1 MHNWG
6 FPVSSYITFFIVLAL
21 MKSIW
26 NHYLQSGNSCR
37 LGELV
42 FIILKG
48 RELHCVWSR
57 PVSYTA
63 LLPTSLLNV
72 ATQPW
77 ECLAASAASS
87 KSTQIAE
94 VAWMSLEDRRILG
107 TVTPKCP
114 SRLLRADT
122 LLLWPSIKP
131 KNTAIFTF
139 PTESLNGPG

>member
-6 FPVSSYITFFIVLAL
+6 FPVTSYITFFIVLAL
-21 MKSIW
+21 MKSIL
-26 NHYLQSGNSCR
+26 NHYLQSGNFCR

-57 PVSYTA
+57 PVSHTA
-63 LLPTSLLNV
+63 LLSTSLLNV
-72 ATQPW
+72 ATHPW

-87 KSTQIAE
+87 KNTQIAE
-94 VAWMSLEDRRILG
+94 VAWMSLKDRQILG
-107 TVTPKCP
+107 TATPKCR
-114 SRLLRADT
+114 SRVLIAGT
-122 LLLWPSIKP
+122 LLLGPTIKP
-131 KNTAIFTF
+131 KYTLIFTI